1 MTTYRTFITEIERAL
16 RLKRRDGPGV
26 VQYAQLQI
34 RIIPRDAG
42 IVIRIDDSLA
52 ETVNPWKKAL
62 MRGLQAAISEQEPPV
77 DGFEV
82 VITGIDTHPGDTN
95 EFAVEN
101 CARAALLDA
110 FRAGD
115 LIERHYEDE

>member
-1 MTTYRTFITEIERAL
+1 MTTYRTFIAEIER
-16 RLKRRDGPGV
+16 RFRWTPVGPGV
-26 VQYAQLQI
+26 PQFAAVEI
-34 RIIPRDAG
+34 RIVPREAG
-42 IVIRIDDSLA
+42 IVIRVDDSLA

-82 VITGIDTHPGDTN
+82 VITGIDTHPSDTN

-110 FRAGD
+110 FRAGA
-115 LIERHYEDE
+115 LIERDYDD